1 MIACIG
7 IASLIIS
14 VICNLMYRNNFAHS
28 SKISSTTTIIMIF
41 ASIAATEI
49 YLRMIFDKNG
59 NKKVI

>member
-1 MIACIG
+1 M
-7 IASLIIS
+7 IIS